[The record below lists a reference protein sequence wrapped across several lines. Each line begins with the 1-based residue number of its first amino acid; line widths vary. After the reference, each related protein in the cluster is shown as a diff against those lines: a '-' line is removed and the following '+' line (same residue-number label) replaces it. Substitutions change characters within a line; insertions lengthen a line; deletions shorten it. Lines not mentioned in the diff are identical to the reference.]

1 MSGLRWKLNRLRTM
15 GVAEIGYRVEQ
26 VAHARLEKLGVGRA
40 RPQAAKGASGQPL
53 AETMG
58 AGIDP
63 APYRAAADRILS
75 GRFKVFA
82 LDADLSFPPEWNTDP
97 KTGTHAPMGFG
108 KTLNYRDERV
118 VGDIKYLWEP
128 NRHLELVTLAQ
139 AYRLTGDLL
148 YAEGCRTL
156 IESWV
161 AACPYP
167 LGPNWTS
174 SLEHSIRLVNWS
186 FAWGLLGGD
195 ASPLFEGQ
203 SGRAFRE
210 TWLGSV
216 RQHLHFIAGHFS
228 KHSSANNHLLGEYLG
243 LFVGSLTW
251 PLWSESARWRAV
263 WAKGFEEQALIQNA
277 PDGVNR
283 EQAVYYQHEVMDMML
298 IAGLAARANGM
309 DFAPPY
315 WKRLER
321 LCDFI
326 AAVMDRGGNVP
337 MIGDSDD
344 ALIVRLDPS
353 PDFEPY
359 RPLLAAGAI
368 LFGRGDLAAKAG
380 GIDDKTRWLFPN
392 IELPKATVRETRTA
406 FPEGGYYLLG
416 ARFGSEDE
424 VKAVIDC
431 GPLGYLG
438 IAAHGH
444 ADALSFTLSAFGA
457 EWLIDPGTYAYHTQK
472 AWRDYFRGTS
482 AHNTLRVDGADQSE
496 IGGAFMWLRKADA
509 KLVAHDFDGG
519 LFEGEHDGYRRL
531 ADPVTHRR
539 RIHYNAHD
547 NEFRVRDRIVC
558 RSSHD
563 IEIYWQFSE
572 TCDVRLGEGGIEARV
587 DGRRLTLACDAP
599 GFTPALLIG
608 SEAPIGG
615 WVSRA
620 FDVKM
625 PTATGRWA
633 GRIEGTAEIETI
645 LRLE

>member
-40 RPQAAKGASGQPL
+40 RPQAAEGASGRPI

-82 LDADLSFPPEWNTDP
+82 LDADLGFPPEWNTDP

-156 IESWV
+156 VESWV

-263 WAKGFEEQALIQNA
+263 AAKGFEEQALIQNA

-326 AAVMDRGGNVP
+326 AVFMDRGGNVP

-380 GIDDKTRWLFPN
+380 RIDDKTRWLFPN

-482 AHNTLRVDGADQSE
+482 AHNTIRVDGADQSE

-572 TCDVRLGEGGIEARV
+572 MCDVRLGEGGIEARV

-620 FDVKM
+620 FDVKV
-625 PTATGRWA
+625 PATTGRWA